1 MSLKTPE
8 TVRKLQ
14 RALYAKAKEE
24 PDYRF
29 YLLYDK
35 IYRDDILEFAYRKCK
50 ANRGAPGVDGKSFR
64 VIEAEGRQR
73 WLREL
78 ADELRVKRY
87 RAQPVRRCWIKK
99 SGGGK
104 RPLGIP
110 TIRDRVVQMA
120 MVLVIGSIFEA
131 DLDPD
136 QYGYRPKR
144 STHDAVRRVHGLL
157 NRGYTQVVDADLSGY
172 FDSIPHRELLK
183 CMTRRISDRNI
194 LSLIKMWLKT
204 PVREDP
210 KGNGEGKPGSRE
222 QGTPQGSPLSPLL
235 ANVYI
240 RRLLL
245 SWKRLGLERK
255 LQAHIIN
262 YADDFV
268 ICCRYRADEALR
280 VAEAILTRMQVTL
293 NPRKTRVSRLPA
305 SSFDFLGYTFGRC
318 YAAGTGRPYLGTRVS
333 RKAIAKL
340 CRAIHE
346 ATQPRTLL
354 LEESELVTRLNR
366 MLTGWANHFQ
376 LGAVSKAYRAVDTHT
391 RYRLRQWLRRKHQ
404 ARHQGKTRYPDEY
417 LYNRLRLSR
426 LEHRTRDLPW
436 AKA

>member
-35 IYRDDILEFAYRKCK
+35 IYRKDILEFAYRKCK
-50 ANRGAPGVDGKSFR
+50 ANRGAPGVDGESFR
-64 VIEAEGRQR
+64 TIEAEGRER

-78 ADELRVKRY
+78 AEELREQRY
-87 RAQPVRRCWIKK
+87 RSQPVRRCWIEK

-110 TIRDRVVQMA
+110 TIRNRVVQMA
-120 MVLVIGSIFEA
+120 VVLVIGAIFEA

-144 STHDAVRRVHGLL
+144 STHDAVRRVHELL
-157 NRGYTQVVDADLSGY
+157 NRGYTKVVDADLSGY

-183 CMTRRISDRNI
+183 CVARRISDRHI
-194 LSLIKMWLKT
+194 LRLVKMWLKA

-210 KGNGEGKPGSRE
+210 ERSGRGTPGNRE

-245 SWKRLGLERK
+245 SWKRLGLERR
-255 LQAHIIN
+255 LQAHIVN

-268 ICCRYRADEALR
+268 ICCRNRAEEALQA
-280 VAEAILTRMQVTL
+280 AEAILTRMQVTL
-293 NPRKTRVSRLPA
+293 NPRKTRISRLPEG
-305 SSFDFLGYTFGRC
+305 SFDFLGYTFGRC
-318 YAAGTGRPYLGTRVS
+318 YAVGTGRPYIGTRVS
-333 RKAIAKL
+333 KKAIAKL
-340 CRAIHE
+340 CKAIHD
-346 ATQPRTLL
+346 ATQPRMLFL
-354 LEESELVTRLNR
+354 SEGELVSALNR
-366 MLTGWANHFQ
+366 QLTGWANYFQ
-376 LGAVSKAYRAVDTHT
+376 LGAVSKAYRAVDGHT
-391 RYRLRQWLRRKHQ
+391 RYRLRQWLRRKYQ
-404 ARHQGKTRYPDEY
+404 ARHKGKTRFPDEY
-417 LYNRLRLSR
+417 LYETLGLTR
-426 LEHRTRDLPW
+426 LEQRTRDLPW